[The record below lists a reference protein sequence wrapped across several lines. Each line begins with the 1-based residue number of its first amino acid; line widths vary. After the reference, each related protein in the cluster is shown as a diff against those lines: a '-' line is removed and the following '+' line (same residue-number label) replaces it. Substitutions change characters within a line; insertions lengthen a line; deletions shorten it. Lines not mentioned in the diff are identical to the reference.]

1 MQIINKKVKDLIPYA
16 KNAKKHEQKQIDE
29 IKRMQ
34 EALTKTDS
42 KRLKSDY
49 SKRIARLKADLKEYC
64 GYRGFDYREIIE
76 GA

>member
-1 MQIINKKVKDLIPYA
+1 MKAV
-16 KNAKKHEQKQIDE
+16 QKQIDE

-34 EALTKTDS
+34 EALAKTDS
-42 KRLKSDY
+42 KRLKADY

-64 GYRGFDYREIIE
+64 GYRGVDYREIIE